1 MFSNKVITNQQF
13 AFCKNYSTEMAII
26 DLHNKLQKNFD
37 EGNYT
42 CCIFLDL
49 SKAFDT
55 VNHKI
60 LLQKIKKYGIRGN
73 MYTLLS
79 NYLNN
84 RKQFT
89 TCNNAKSNTSTV
101 LSGVPKAILWAPCS
115 FCISMTYDCILNFMF
130 IYLRMIRF

>member
-1 MFSNKVITNQQF
+1 
-13 AFCKNYSTEMAII
+13 MAII
-26 DLHNKLQKNFD
+26 DLHNKLQKNVD

-89 TCNNAKSNTSTV
+89 TCNDAKSNTSTV
-101 LSGVPKAILWAPCS
+101 LCGVPQGSTLGPLL
-115 FCISMTYDCILNFMF
+115 FLCISMTYHCILNFMS

>member
-1 MFSNKVITNQQF
+1 
-13 AFCKNYSTEMAII
+13 MAII
-26 DLHNKLQKNFD
+26 DINNKLQKNVD
-37 EGNYT
+37 EGDYT

-89 TCNNAKSNTSTV
+89 TCNDAKSNTSRV
-101 LSGVPKAILWAPCS
+101 LCGVPQGSTLGPLLFS
-115 FCISMTYDCILNFMF
+115 FTSISMTYHCILNFMS